1 MRTQKLGWL
10 LVMLIVTL
18 GLGAQETA
26 ESGTGSQD
34 GYEFI
39 LGAQQQ
45 PAKFMKSKSF
55 NMLTT
60 DGNTIIAYE
69 MSLGKLTFVRFDKN
83 FTVSQEVVHKAIPKD
98 VVSMRVKDN
107 TIEGVFSD
115 KNSVV
120 HVSFDK
126 ETFAIKKQQVLL
138 TQEKYRKF
146 ADKYTDVFVR
156 FSDNGK
162 YIALLAMWDHKS
174 VALAFNSN
182 HVYLYDENFEQLGY
196 WSLDEDKR
204 CIGMGSKENAGN
216 WEHYHPVFDVY
227 DDGTV
232 VYAALHDIASNLY
245 AELYGTGSSLNVHIL
260 SKDGSQKDYDFGK
273 PAGATKLMY
282 PCIVSFS
289 QNELVLKANYARYP
303 KDGRGYNVDGY
314 KIMKCDLA
322 NKQLK
327 VESFENSGG
336 MYYCNNSID
345 GGLPYAKH
353 IPEVGYML
361 MVNRGFVLIGEDYH
375 YISTQNMGPAY
386 YSNGGPITPATNT
399 ESNSVLF
406 KKFIDNKLNWLDYR
420 TNWSAGSKMPY
431 TTTLHFVTYTPGT
444 SSRLN
449 ITELYKDESKEIQMI
464 DCCPYSNQD
473 NKYLVLI
480 NKCQWA
486 DIELK

>member
-1 MRTQKLGWL
+1 MRTQNLGWL
-10 LVMLIVTL
+10 TLMLFVTL
-18 GLGAQETA
+18 GLCAQTTA
-26 ESGTGSQD
+26 ESSIGSQD

-45 PAKFMKSKSF
+45 PAKFMRGKSF

-69 MSLGKLTFVRFDKN
+69 MGAGKLTFVRFDKN
-83 FTVSQEVVHKAIPKD
+83 FTVSQEVVHKAIPKGI
-98 VVSMRVKDN
+98 VSMRAKEN
-107 TIEGVFSD
+107 TIEGIFYD
-115 KNSVV
+115 KKSVV

-126 ETFAIKKQQVLL
+126 ETFSIKNQQVLL
-138 TQEKYRKF
+138 TQEVYRKF
-146 ADKYTDVFVR
+146 ANKYTNVFVR
-156 FSDNGK
+156 YSDNGK
-162 YIALLAMWDHKS
+162 YIALLAMWDHQS

-182 HVYLYDENFEQLGY
+182 HVYLYNENFEQLGY

-204 CIGMGSKENAGN
+204 CIDMGNKENAGN
-216 WEHYHPVFDVY
+216 WEHYYPIFDVY

-245 AELYGTGSSLNVHIL
+245 ANRYGTGSSLNVHIL
-260 SKDGSQKDYDFGK
+260 SKDRSKKDYDFGK
-273 PAGATKLMY
+273 PAGAIKLMY

-289 QNELVLKANYARYP
+289 QNELVLQAKYAQYP
-303 KDGRGYNVDGY
+303 KDGISYNVIGY

-322 NKQLK
+322 NNQLK

-336 MYYCNNSID
+336 VYNCNSSIYD
-345 GGLPYAKH
+345 CLPYAKH

-361 MVNRGFVLIGEDYH
+361 MVNRGFNLIGKDYYH
-375 YISTQNMGPAY
+375 LTTASMGPAY
-386 YSNGGPITPATNT
+386 YSNGSVITLATKT

-420 TNWSAGSKMPY
+420 TNWTAGSKKPY

-449 ITELYKDESKEIQMI
+449 IKELYKDESKEIQLI
-464 DCCPYSNQD
+464 DCCPYSNQE

-486 DIELK
+486 DIKLK